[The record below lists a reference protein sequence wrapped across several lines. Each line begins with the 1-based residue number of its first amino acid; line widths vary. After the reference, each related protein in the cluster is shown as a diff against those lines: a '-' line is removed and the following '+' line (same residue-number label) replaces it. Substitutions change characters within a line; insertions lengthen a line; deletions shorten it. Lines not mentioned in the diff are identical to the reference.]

1 MQARQR
7 TTPARGKHPSSVTI
21 RMYNVGFGDCF
32 LMSFQYASGARH
44 VLIDYGSTSAPRIGS
59 ANYMMDVATDIKRA
73 CNGKLDIVVATHRH
87 QDHISGFSTEGS
99 ATGKIIADLHP
110 DHVIQPWTEDPAAE
124 PAALSATTDLR
135 VDDKQKI
142 SQFLGSLEDM
152 HRIAGSIAQQAKKGV
167 IAAGEKKRD
176 QLTFLGENNIKNLSA
191 VRNLMDMGGKGKAHY
206 VNAGM
211 TLNDLL
217 PGVKITVLGPPTLK
231 QTESI
236 RAQRARDPNEFWQ
249 FRSFWA
255 SQNIGQ
261 RVTTAKK
268 AANAALFTNV
278 PSHPRTARTA
288 SVRWF
293 IEQSRKITAEQKLE
307 LVRDLDSVLNNTS
320 VILLF
325 ETGDRKLLFPGDA
338 QIENWSYALKNAAW
352 CDLLKDINLYKVG
365 HHGSLNA
372 TPKSLWKL
380 FRHKGEEHTH
390 DRLETLCSTK
400 SGKHGSVTSGTE
412 VPRIPLVKDL
422 KTESDFSST
431 EEYHTSDGVSRS
443 VTLAIANNPKGP

>member
-1 MQARQR
+1 MPVKKR
-7 TTPARGKHPSSVTI
+7 TPSARGRRPSSVTI

-32 LMSFQYASGARH
+32 LMSFHYASGDRH
-44 VLIDYGSTSAPRIGS
+44 VLIDYGSTSAPKVGS
-59 ANYMMDVATDIKRA
+59 ANYMMDVAKDIERV
-73 CNGKLDIVVATHRH
+73 CGGKLDIAVATHRH
-87 QDHISGFSTEGS
+87 QDHISGFSTIGS
-99 ATGKIIADLHP
+99 GTGKIIRDLKP

-135 VDDKQKI
+135 VNDKKKI

-152 HRIAGSIAQQAKKGV
+152 HSIAGTIARQAKKGA
-167 IAAGEKKRD
+167 IPAGDRKRD
-176 QLTFLGENNIKNLSA
+176 QMTFLGENNIKNESA
-191 VRNLMDMGGKGKAHY
+191 VRNLMDMGSGGKAHY

-231 QTESI
+231 QTDSI
-236 RAQRARDPNEFWQ
+236 RTERARDPNEFWQ

-261 RVTTAKK
+261 RSVAAKK
-268 AANAALFTNV
+268 TGEHALFSNV
-278 PSHPRTARTA
+278 SSHPRTARTA

-293 IEQSRKITAEQKLE
+293 IEQSRKITSEQTLE

-338 QIENWSYALKNAAW
+338 QIENWSYALKNAEW
-352 CDLLKDINLYKVG
+352 CDLLKDVNIYKVG

-380 FRHKGEEHTH
+380 FRRKGEEHSH

-400 SGKHGSVTSGTE
+400 AGKHGSVSSGTE
-412 VPRIPLVKDL
+412 VPRSTLVDDL
-422 KTESDFSST
+422 RTESDFNST
-431 EEYHTSDGVSRS
+431 EEYHASDGVSRS
-443 VTLAIANNPKGP
+443 VTLTIANLKRP